1 MDAWNPATFDP
12 ELFETLERNSE
23 LIRDYHTE
31 DRRLMDEHLNSDPY
45 ESLKPNR
52 FHEAALILSEH
63 TVTPLLRERRIRVW
77 HYTRLTD
84 DEVLAIQRRLEP
96 STLSSLRRRLHA
108 LRHDGLLTQQEA
120 QIVYEQSP
128 FHAQSNMRSDRVCT
142 TTVPLSP
149 DNPGVELLL
158 ESWGGEAAYFWLSDE
173 TVAAKLR
180 TIGIPR
186 IVEIETALGDKL
198 NAFSAA
204 QTVVQAW
211 ARSLD
216 VPVHVSGSDLSIID
230 CLDTAR
236 VLRVHTEGDGLFEQV
251 ATTYPI
257 DSDQLLA
264 A

>member
-1 MDAWNPATFDP
+1 
-12 ELFETLERNSE
+12 
-23 LIRDYHTE
+23 
-31 DRRLMDEHLNSDPY
+31 
-45 ESLKPNR
+45 
-52 FHEAALILSEH
+52 
-63 TVTPLLRERRIRVW
+63 
-77 HYTRLTD
+77 
-84 DEVLAIQRRLEP
+84 
-96 STLSSLRRRLHA
+96 
-108 LRHDGLLTQQEA
+108 
-120 QIVYEQSP
+120 
-128 FHAQSNMRSDRVCT
+128 
-142 TTVPLSP
+142 LSP